1 MLTARDATKGAKLKF
16 FELLKKAGYEDE
28 GLRIPDFE
36 VSNIA
41 SDLGRVGENSV
52 FVAVKGASFDGNSVI
67 ETAFE
72 KGAKAVFTEYPR
84 GRRNEIAVENAREA
98 NAKLCRAF
106 FGAPFDLKT
115 IAVTGTNGKT
125 TVTATIYLALK
136 NFGIKSGLVG
146 TVEYRIG
153 ESSIPAK
160 FTTPEAYDFFS
171 LLRRMQDSGC
181 EFASIE
187 ASSQALAQ
195 KRIYGEVFDI
205 AVFTNLSTDHLDYH
219 GDMESYYS
227 AKKLLFSSAKKAV
240 INIDDEYGK
249 RLSRELDGDV
259 ATFSMREDADY
270 VAEKIIHSVD
280 GTKFVLKGKDFKE
293 FISFPI
299 SGDFSVYNA
308 AMAAI
313 VLIESGFEAEKAAK
327 MVSSVTKIKGRNERI
342 ISKEEAGFTV
352 IRDFAHTAE
361 ALDSFLSSVR
371 EYFKGRM
378 IVLFGAA
385 GDRDPSK
392 RADMSKVVAKY
403 AEFIVVTS
411 DNPRTENEEKIIAE
425 LCEPLETSG
434 AKYIAEK
441 DREKAIKTAMDLCRE
456 GDMLLLCGKGHE
468 DYQVFDGY
476 TVYFDEQRIA
486 RDYLKEGYHEKDRN

>member
-1 MLTARDATKGAKLKF
+1 MKF
-16 FELLKKAGYEDE
+16 FELLKKAGYENE
-28 GLRIPDFE
+28 GLQIPDFE
-36 VSNIA
+36 VADIA
-41 SDLGRVGENSV
+41 SDIGKVGENSV

-72 KGAKAVFTEYPR
+72 KGAGAVFTEYPK
-84 GRRNEIAVENAREA
+84 GRKSEIAVDNAREA

-106 FGAPFDLKT
+106 FGAPFGLKT

-125 TVTATIYLALK
+125 TVTTAIYLALD
-136 NFGIKSGLVG
+136 NCGIKSGLIG
-146 TVEYRIG
+146 TIEYRIG

-171 LLRRMQDSGC
+171 LLRRMRDSGC
-181 EFASIE
+181 AFASIE
-187 ASSQALAQ
+187 ASSQALVQ
-195 KRIYGEVFDI
+195 RRVYGEVFDI
-205 AVFTNLSTDHLDYH
+205 AVFTNLSVDHLDYH

-240 INIDDEYGK
+240 INIDDKYGK

-259 ATFSMREDADY
+259 VTFSVCEEADY
-270 VAEKIIHSVD
+270 NAEGITHSVE
-280 GTKFVLKGKDFKE
+280 GTKFVLKGKYFKE
-293 FISFPI
+293 SVSFPI

-313 VLIESGFEAEKAAK
+313 TLIESGFEPRKAAE
-327 MVSSVTKIKGRNERI
+327 MVSSITGIKGRNERI

-371 EYFKGRM
+371 KNFKNRM

-392 RADMSKVVAKY
+392 RADMSKVVAEY
-403 AEFIVVTS
+403 ADFTVVTS

-425 LCEPLETSG
+425 LCEPLEKLG

-441 DREKAIKTAMDLCRE
+441 DREKAIKTAMDLCGE

-476 TVYFDEQRIA
+476 TVYFDERKIA
-486 RDYLKEGYHEKDRN
+486 RDYLKEGYNEKDRN